1 MTNTKYMTTKTHKV
15 FISFQH
21 GCDDKINLC
30 GSKTENT
37 WNGVQK
43 IFHNCEGYCGRNG
56 NGFYSFDT
64 LKPQCKYYKIC
75 GHYWKEKFEFLMT
88 KSTEKM
94 ISKVVSDGDINTNI
108 ATETIRQKIRDEF
121 IADAT
126 ITVVLIG
133 PETWKR
139 KHVDWEIS
147 SSIRDTKN
155 NSRCGLI
162 GILLPT
168 YPDYDKIKNT
178 YNPKT
183 IPPRLQKN
191 IDCGFATIHVWNE
204 NPSIV
209 QEWIHNA
216 FERRAKI
223 NPDNSYPM
231 FSNNR
236 SIEQTQW
243 Q

>member
-1 MTNTKYMTTKTHKV
+1 MAESKRHKV

-21 GCDDKINLC
+21 GCEDTVHLC
-30 GSKTENT
+30 GTKTVNT
-37 WNGVQK
+37 YFGLPTNFSMCNGS
-43 IFHNCEGYCGRNG
+43 CGRNG
-56 NGFYSFDT
+56 VGLYQMHS
-64 LKPQCKYYKIC
+64 QCRYYHKC
-75 GHYWKEKFEFLMT
+75 GHYWKERFEYLM
-88 KSTEKM
+88 STSTDKM
-94 ISKVVSDGDINTNI
+94 ISKAVGDGDIRTDI

-121 IADAT
+121 IADASV
-126 ITVVLIG
+126 TVVLIG

-155 NSRCGLI
+155 NPRCGLI

-168 YPDYDKIKNT
+168 YPNYDSIKNT
-178 YNPKT
+178 YNGKT

-204 NPSIV
+204 NPAIV
-209 QEWIHNA
+209 ANWIHNA
-216 FERRAKI
+216 FERRDKM

-231 FSNNR
+231 FANNR
-236 SIEQTQW
+236 PDNQTQW
-243 Q
+243 QS

>member
-1 MTNTKYMTTKTHKV
+1 MSTNKHKV
-15 FISFQH
+15 FISFHH
-21 GCDDKINLC
+21 GNKTIDPKC
-30 GSKTENT
+30 G
-37 WNGVQK
+37 Q
-43 IFHNCEGYCGRNG
+43 
-56 NGFYSFDT
+56 
-64 LKPQCKYYKIC
+64 
-75 GHYWKEKFEFLMT
+75 YWKERFESLFRDYYET
-88 KSTEKM
+88 I
-94 ISKVVSDGDINTNI
+94 ISRSVQDGDIKDGI
-108 ATETIRQKIRDEF
+108 QTETTRQKIRDEF

-126 ITVVLIG
+126 VTVVLIG
-133 PETWKR
+133 PDTWKR

-168 YPDYDKIKNT
+168 YPNYDSVKNT
-178 YNPKT
+178 YNGNT

-204 NPSIV
+204 NSAIV
-209 QEWIHNA
+209 SDWIHKA
-216 FERRAKI
+216 FERRNKI

-231 FSNNR
+231 FANNR
-236 SIEQTQW
+236 PDNQTKW